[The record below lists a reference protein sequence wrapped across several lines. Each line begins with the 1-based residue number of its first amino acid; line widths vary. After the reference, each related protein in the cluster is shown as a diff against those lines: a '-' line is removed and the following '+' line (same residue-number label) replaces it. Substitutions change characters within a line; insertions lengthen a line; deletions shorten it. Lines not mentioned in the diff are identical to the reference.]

1 MARPK
6 ETNKRQLKSRSKNS
20 LEQVLEWIKSNP
32 GDAALLLAE
41 SVGMDPRPPWMREKQ
56 SKEDLAAEAG
66 LLAAGA
72 VPGGGALRFGA
83 KAGKAAKKAKEAS
96 NTAEKAAGLARPKPL
111 APRAGGS
118 GTGQKP
124 GGSNRLT
131 PSERAARRKGEQKG
145 KTEQGAKKLEEQDAA
160 QSSTKSVNTGKASPV
175 QIRQG
180 AEGPKLPSG
189 VTDAKIKSFGKNREK
204 NFTKPRTAA
213 QREQAAEETKKRIDM
228 ARRMREDGRR
238 PGDDVPDAAGNL
250 PVGNPVKTSSAKP
263 KPKPKPKD
271 SPKAQDRKTITET
284 VKRNK
289 SVKARKEQIE
299 KDVREGR
306 RQSVTDPR
314 SYPSKGQGAEGPRAS
329 QGLVPTGRGSTTRE
343 STGRRIPGNLP
354 AARPGS
360 EVVQGRVIRGG
371 RNQREP
377 IDMTTRPMG
386 GSGQGAGRGGGQV
399 PRAIGSGASSAGKAG
414 GKTTG
419 RGKKALLGLGAL
431 GAAGL
436 TAKQFDSDK
445 APGSGSDKPS
455 TSSTSTGPK
464 PKNRPTLRDKYGR
477 QISREE
483 YNKREA
489 YRQRVKG
496 MSAEEAAKARKAEMK
511 RREQYRKSESSS
523 KFGSRAL
530 TITRNKDIREG
541 VSSRMVNK
549 RMKAAAG
556 SSGNRQAAI
565 DARKPYLRK
574 KK

>member
-6 ETNKRQLKSRSKNS
+6 ETNKRQLKGRSKNS

-56 SKEDLAAEAG
+56 SKEDLASEAG

-72 VPGGGALRFGA
+72 VPGGGALRLGA
-83 KAGKAAKKAKEAS
+83 KASKAAKKAKEAS
-96 NTAEKAAGLARPKPL
+96 TAAEKAAGMAKPKIT
-111 APRAGGS
+111 APKAGGS

-131 PSERAARRKGEQKG
+131 PSERAARRKGEQKA
-145 KTEQGAKKLEEQDAA
+145 KTEQGAKKLEKQDAS
-160 QSSTKSVNTGKASPV
+160 QSSTKSVNTGPASEVRP
-175 QIRQG
+175 RPATG
-180 AEGPKLPSG
+180 KLPEGISPKDI
-189 VTDAKIKSFGKNREK
+189 TDFASRRGFKDKSRAAKDI
-204 NFTKPRTAA
+204 
-213 QREQAAEETKKRIDM
+213 EETMKGQM
-228 ARRMREDGRR
+228 ARKDAGANPAEDI
-238 PGDDVPDAAGNL
+238 PGATSGAA
-250 PVGNPVKTSSAKP
+250 AKP
-263 KPKPKPKD
+263 AKAKKPEEPK
-271 SPKAQDRKTITET
+271 KAADRKKFTEK
-284 VKRNK
+284 VKRDK
-289 SVKARKEQIE
+289 AVKARKEQIE

-377 IDMTTRPMG
+377 IDMKTRPMG
-386 GSGQGAGRGGGQV
+386 GAGSGAGRGGGQV

-445 APGSGSDKPS
+445 APSSSDKASNNPS
-455 TSSTSTGPK
+455 TTPK
-464 PKNRPTLRDKYGR
+464 PKPKSRPTLRDKYGR
-477 QISREE
+477 DITREE
-483 YNKREA
+483 FAKRKA
-489 YRQRVKG
+489 FRQRTKS
-496 MSAEEAAKARKAEMK
+496 MSAEEAAKARKKEMK
-511 RREQYRKSESSS
+511 RRKQYRSGAGSER
-523 KFGSRAL
+523 FGSGAA
-530 TITRNKDIREG
+530 TKTRNIRNRPG
-541 VSSRMVNK
+541 YAYMD
-549 RMKAAAG
+549 MAARR
-556 SSGNRQAAI
+556 NMR
-565 DARKPYLRK
+565 
-574 KK
+574 

>member
-6 ETNKRQLKSRSKNS
+6 ETNKRQLKGRSKNS

-56 SKEDLAAEAG
+56 SKEDLASEAG

-72 VPGGGALRFGA
+72 VPGGGALRLGA
-83 KAGKAAKKAKEAS
+83 KASKAAKKAREAS
-96 NTAEKAAGLARPKPL
+96 TAAEKAAGMAKPKTT

-131 PSERAARRKGEQKG
+131 PSERAARRKGEQKA
-145 KTEQGAKKLEEQDAA
+145 KTEQGAKKLEKQDAA

-175 QIRQG
+175 QIREG

-189 VTDAKIKSFGKNREK
+189 VTDAKIKAFGRNREK

-213 QREQAAEETKKRIDM
+213 ERKQAAEETKKRLDI
-228 ARRMREDGRR
+228 ARRMREEGRR

-263 KPKPKPKD
+263 KTVKPKE
-271 SPKAQDRKTITET
+271 SQKAADRKKFTEK
-284 VKRNK
+284 VKRDK
-289 SVKARKEQIE
+289 AVKARKEQIE

-314 SYPSKGQGAEGPRAS
+314 SYPSKGKGAEGPRAS

-377 IDMTTRPMG
+377 IDMKTRPMG

-399 PRAIGSGASSAGKAG
+399 PRAIGPGASSAGKAG

-436 TAKQFDSDK
+436 VAKQFDSDK
-445 APGSGSDKPS
+445 APSSSDKVSNNPS
-455 TSSTSTGPK
+455 TTPK
-464 PKNRPTLRDKYGR
+464 PKPKSRPTLRDKYGR
-477 QISREE
+477 DITREE
-483 YNKREA
+483 FAKRKA
-489 YRQRVKG
+489 YRQRTQS
-496 MSAEEAAKARKAEMK
+496 MSAEEAAKARKKEMK
-511 RREQYRKSESSS
+511 RRKQYRSGAGSER
-523 KFGSRAL
+523 FGSGAA
-530 TITRNKDIREG
+530 TKTRNIRNRPG
-541 VSSRMVNK
+541 YAYMD
-549 RMKAAAG
+549 MAARR
-556 SSGNRQAAI
+556 NMR
-565 DARKPYLRK
+565 
-574 KK
+574 